1 MNNVEN
7 LTVKLN
13 ENDNVAT
20 ALREINAGDITQDLS
35 SKNIIPKGHKLS
47 LIHI

>member
-1 MNNVEN
+1 MNNIEN

-20 ALREINAGDITQDLS
+20 SLRDINAGEITQDLQ
-35 SKNIIPKGHKLS
+35 SKNIIP
-47 LIHI
+47 